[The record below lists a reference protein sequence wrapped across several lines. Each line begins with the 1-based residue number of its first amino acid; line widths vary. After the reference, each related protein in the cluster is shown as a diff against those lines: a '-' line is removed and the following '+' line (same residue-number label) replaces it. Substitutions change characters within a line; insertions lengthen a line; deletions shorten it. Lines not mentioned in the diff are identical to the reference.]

1 MAARAVRCRYHD
13 RLDNPCPNEAAVS
26 DPDAG
31 IQLCPR
37 HLLEAHTLF
46 VEMAKAKKI
55 VTTLRNQGGT
65 AA

>member
-1 MAARAVRCRYHD
+1 MSATRAVRCRYRN
-13 RLDNPCPNEAAVS
+13 RLNDPCPNPAAVE

-55 VTTLRNQGGT
+55 VAGLTR
-65 AA
+65 